1 MRKYIILVLMLV
13 ILNAYGENTSVK
25 DLGTK
30 ETPSVTAMAGEQIKW
45 QVLSSGG
52 SRGISTNY
60 VVSGTVGQTA
70 AGTGT
75 STNYKVS
82 HGYWQ
87 NFAPASCCVKA
98 GDANNNGTVNALDVT
113 FIINFLYKHGPA
125 PVCPAQADVNG
136 NGVTNALDVT
146 YLINFLYKHGPAPKC
161 P

>member
-1 MRKYIILVLMLV
+1 MIAILLIVSLS
-13 ILNAYGENTSVK
+13 ASAENPHIKNSTTGKTS
-25 DLGTK
+25 
-30 ETPSVTAMAGEQIKW
+30 TAIKMAGEQIKW

-52 SRGISTNY
+52 NRGTSTNY

-70 AGTGT
+70 TGTGT

-87 NFAPASCCVKA
+87 NFAPASCCVKP

-113 FIINFLYKHGPA
+113 FIINFLYKHGAA